1 MKKNV
6 DRLSEMW
13 EQQHDFMKLLCERR
27 GFPQFP
33 VDMKTKVG
41 QRFLKGITYDC
52 MDELFEANQEL
63 KNSKGH
69 RATEISE
76 LDREAYVEELV
87 DALHYFF
94 EIVIASGVT
103 LDEMHEAYMKKGE
116 VNRKRI
122 ESGYLAPVHCL
133 SSVLSCLHEIGS
145 RGKENTAMLTRYY
158 DTMRNPTYKFGDF
171 NAIFDDM
178 LSIDPFK
185 SESSIWTKKIMNNLP
200 EPTFWHEKTEEGSAL
215 HVELP
220 GYKKEDVSITLQDKT
235 LVVKA
240 ERKMPGGAKTV
251 SWSWRIQDTYESN
264 PTFAKLADGILT
276 IGLKSKQPPPE
287 EALSIKIE

>member
-1 MKKNV
+1 M
-6 DRLSEMW
+6 
-13 EQQHDFMKLLCERR
+13 
-27 GFPQFP
+27 
-33 VDMKTKVG
+33 
-41 QRFLKGITYDC
+41 
-52 MDELFEANQEL
+52 
-63 KNSKGH
+63 
-69 RATEISE
+69 
-76 LDREAYVEELV
+76 
-87 DALHYFF
+87 
-94 EIVIASGVT
+94 
-103 LDEMHEAYMKKGE
+103 
-116 VNRKRI
+116 
-122 ESGYLAPVHCL
+122 LA
-133 SSVLSCLHEIGS
+133 
-145 RGKENTAMLTRYY
+145 RYY
-158 DTMRNPTYKFGDF
+158 DTMRIPTYKMGDF
-171 NAIFDDM
+171 NAIFGNM
-178 LSIDPFK
+178 LSVDDPFK
-185 SESSIWTKKIMNNLP
+185 QQSIWTKKISDQLTNNLP

>member
-13 EQQHDFMKLLCERR
+13 QQQHDFMKLLCERR

-76 LDREAYVEELV
+76 LDREAYVEELT

-145 RGKENTAMLTRYY
+145 RGKGNTAMLTRYY
-158 DTMRNPTYKFGDF
+158 DTMRIPTYKFGDF

-185 SESSIWTKKIMNNLP
+185 SETSIWSKKPNNLP
-200 EPTFWHEKTEEGSAL
+200 EPTFWCEKTEEGSAL

-220 GYKKEDVSITLQDKT
+220 GYKKEDVLITLQDKT
-235 LVVKA
+235 LLVKA

-251 SWSWRIQDTYESN
+251 SWSWHIQDTYESN
-264 PTFAKLADGILT
+264 PTFAKLSDGILT
-276 IGLKSKQPPPE
+276 IGLKSKQPPLE
-287 EALSIKIE
+287 EAINIKIE